1 MSRHFY
7 LSIYA
12 TVAFMVTPQLAL
24 AYVGPGT
31 GLSAIGSFFALLM
44 TIVLVVAGF
53 FWLPLKRLLKSR
65 SKKTEDTPAESTTDD
80 SQPQSAERIEGS
92 EDSLTK

>member
-1 MSRHFY
+1 M
-7 LSIYA
+7 LA
-12 TVAFMVTPQLAL
+12 PQLAL

-44 TIVLVVAGF
+44 TIVLVVVGF

-65 SKKTEDTPAESTTDD
+65 QKTSDVPPQEEAVSDDILVQTTEQIESLQESSKS
-80 SQPQSAERIEGS
+80 
-92 EDSLTK
+92 